1 MFGKSKLALGHLIS
15 YLCSF
20 QWKNDLV
27 SQGAKGIL
35 TIRDYLL
42 PNLKIILEFKFY
54 FLLFC
59 SLFFPNLL
67 KKKNDQVDKT

>member
-1 MFGKSKLALGHLIS
+1 MFGKSKLALGHLIG

-54 FLLFC
+54 FLL
-59 SLFFPNLL
+59 LFLTLIESVLYSFLL
-67 KKKNDQVDKT
+67 SA